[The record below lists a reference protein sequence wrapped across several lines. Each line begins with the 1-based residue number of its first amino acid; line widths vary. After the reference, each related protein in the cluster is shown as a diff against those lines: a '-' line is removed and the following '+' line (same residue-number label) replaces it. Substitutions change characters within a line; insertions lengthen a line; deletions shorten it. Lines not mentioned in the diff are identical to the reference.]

1 MNINR
6 EGKTYKHRRMNA
18 IVVVVRSKPMSSGTM
33 RHTLLVLDCDDPRR
47 PPGSQS
53 EVDEV
58 PVEPFTRNWE
68 EM

>member
-1 MNINR
+1 MNR
-6 EGKTYKHRRMNA
+6 EGRTYKHKRMGA
-18 IVVVVRSKPMSSGTM
+18 IVVVVKSHHMSAGTT

-53 EVDEV
+53 DVDEV

-68 EM
+68 EIG